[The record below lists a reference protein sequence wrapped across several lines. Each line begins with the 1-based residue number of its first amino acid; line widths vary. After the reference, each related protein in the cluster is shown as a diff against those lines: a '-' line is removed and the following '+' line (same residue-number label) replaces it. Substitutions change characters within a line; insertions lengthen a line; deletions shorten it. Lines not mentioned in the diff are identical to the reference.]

1 MAKRFAISSFLY
13 ASTMAP
19 ALAASLM
26 HCHVSDPTATP
37 LTSSD
42 QLPQGKSTIRVEFKY
57 DGGGL
62 AKGGVVTMFVN
73 DKKVAEGK
81 VDKTVFGRFSA
92 DETFDIGRDYGSPVS
107 DIYLSPFKFSGSLN
121 RVEVDIAPTKLGALE
136 LQKIKEAMKATADFA
151 E

>member
-1 MAKRFAISSFLY
+1 LKR
-13 ASTMAP
+13 
-19 ALAASLM
+19 ALRQRWKENR
-26 HCHVSDPTATP
+26 CKDGKPTYEYNWFGQDRYRV
-37 LTSSD
+37 TSSD

-62 AKGGVVTMFVN
+62 AKGGNVTMFVN
-73 DKKVAEGK
+73 DKKVAGGK

-107 DIYLSPFKFSGSLN
+107 DLYPSPFKFSGNLN
-121 RVEVDIAPTKLGALE
+121 RVEVDIAPTKFGALE
-136 LQKIKEAMKATADFA
+136 LQQIEKAMKAAANFA